1 MAGLPRRPF
10 LVGFAAE
17 TEDLETNARRKLERK
32 GLDLVAANRVGVPG
46 TGFDADENELDVY
59 WEGGSRRLARAPKTV
74 LGRELVA
81 LIGERLGAQGR
92 A

>member
-1 MAGLPRRPF
+1 M
-10 LVGFAAE
+10 GFAAE

-46 TGFDADENELDVY
+46 TGFDADETELDVY